1 MVSESDQDKW
11 GRIVGDIDMV
21 KCKITVLHKEVYPEL
36 AKMQGIE
43 DLTPCPILK
52 EGQEFVTTGIFG
64 NDIPEEFCHMAWQAL
79 FMPVNVLIGGGKVLG
94 HDDVHIACCTD
105 GLRPVVFKI
114 ERIEE

>member
-1 MVSESDQDKW
+1 MT
-11 GRIVGDIDMV
+11 
-21 KCKITVLHKEVYPEL
+21 KCKITVLHREVYPEL

-43 DLTPCPILK
+43 DLGPCPVLK
-52 EGQEFVTTGIFG
+52 EGQEFITTGIFG
-64 NDIPEEFCHMAWQAL
+64 NDIPEGFCSMAWQAL

-114 ERIEE
+114 ERIEEAE